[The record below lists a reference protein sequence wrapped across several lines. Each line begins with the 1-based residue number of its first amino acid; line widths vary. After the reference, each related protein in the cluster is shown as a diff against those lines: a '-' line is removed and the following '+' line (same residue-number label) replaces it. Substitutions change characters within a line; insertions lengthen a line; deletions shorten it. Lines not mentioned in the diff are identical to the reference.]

1 MSPFEWDSIPGPLAL
16 YATALPTELIEI
28 STDAVSRGGYKPTMV
43 HITLGR
49 GHSRYAPPTS
59 RVVIQ

>member
-43 HITLGR
+43 GGI
-49 GHSRYAPPTS
+49 P
-59 RVVIQ
+59 VILPLLQESSYNNVP